1 MSPENLAMKDLKQ
14 IRISGFGGQG
24 IILAGAILG
33 HAAARDGKWVAGSS
47 SYGAQARGG
56 YARSDIVISNQ
67 PIVFPHVIKSD
78 ILIAMSQAAYDKYIE
93 DMTPGSI
100 IFFDKQQVS
109 RQGFNGVRQVGIPS
123 TSCAIN
129 QTGRKQV
136 ANMVMLGAAV
146 SATGVVSK
154 ESLLWAIGEN
164 VDKRYLDLNQK
175 SIETGFA
182 LGEERWRF
190 LEERTGR

>member
-1 MSPENLAMKDLKQ
+1 MKDLKQ